1 MLDVRGPPSS
11 WCVHTEHRPGCLP
24 ESRPVKVLAISHE
37 RDAGPGVFAEAV
49 SAAGADLDVWHR
61 AETDDLP
68 AAADTYG
75 AVITFGGAMH
85 VDQGE
90 AHRWIPSEIEFLEGL
105 LGRQVPVLGVCLGA
119 QLLTVAAGG
128 EARRAREPEI
138 GWRDVTVTA
147 AGEAD
152 PVLGRLTP
160 GFEAY
165 EWHSYECLPPAGAT
179 VLATSDACVQAF
191 RIGESSWGIQFHA
204 EVTAETVADWLAKH
218 GDELERRGVGARQ
231 LLDEAP
237 ERTREARALALQLFD
252 AFVAAH
258 VR

>member
-1 MLDVRGPPSS
+1 
-11 WCVHTEHRPGCLP
+11 
-24 ESRPVKVLAISHE
+24 VKVLAISHE

-204 EVTAETVADWLAKH
+204 EVTATDALGWIRDYATTDPDAIRLGIEQETLRAQTRDRIGAWNELGRGLCTRFLAAAT
-218 GDELERRGVGARQ
+218 RISPISGV
-231 LLDEAP
+231 
-237 ERTREARALALQLFD
+237 T
-252 AFVAAH
+252 
-258 VR
+258 